1 MDLFCYRY
9 RHSTHCQVPY
19 LRSFVVKAA
28 VPPPRDLLS
37 GQISRS
43 LSHVAN
49 CAVMRCSRK
58 QFWARRGK
66 PIE

>member
-1 MDLFCYRY
+1 MDLFCYPY

-19 LRSFVVKAA
+19 LRSLVAEAA

-37 GQISRS
+37 GQLSRS

-49 CAVMRCSRK
+49 CAVLRCSHK
-58 QFWARRGK
+58 QFLSRRGK
-66 PIE
+66 SIE